1 MSETKVKIKSKQFV
15 YETRLKWKGSRE
27 GLLIS
32 EGKPSIEIS
41 TPPEFKGRPG
51 VWTPETLLVASVDTC
66 VMTTFLYYAE
76 KNKLDLLSYESSA
89 RGVLKRVENEF
100 MFSTIEIKPEISV
113 TSEDDIEKVQSLLEL
128 SERNCFIS
136 NSLKSKIT
144 LKPKIRLTSQKE
156 S

>member
-27 GLLIS
+27 GLLTS

-41 TPPEFKGRPG
+41 TPPEFKGQPG
-51 VWTPETLLVASVDTC
+51 VWTPETLLVASVDIC

-89 RGVLKRVENEF
+89 RGVLERVENEF
-100 MFSTIEIKPEISV
+100 MFSTIEVKPEISV
-113 TSEDDIEKVQSLLEL
+113 ASEDDLEKVQSLLEL

-136 NSLKSKIT
+136 NSLKTKII
-144 LKPKIRLTSQKE
+144 LEPNIRLTSQKE

>member
-1 MSETKVKIKSKQFV
+1 VSETKVKIKSKQFV

-27 GLLIS
+27 GLLTS

-41 TPPEFKGRPG
+41 TPPEFKGQPG
-51 VWTPETLLVASVDTC
+51 VWTPETLLVASVDIC

-89 RGVLKRVENEF
+89 RGVLERVENEF
-100 MFSTIEIKPEISV
+100 MFSTIEVKPEISV
-113 TSEDDIEKVQSLLEL
+113 ASEDDLEKVQSLLEL

-136 NSLKSKIT
+136 NSLKTKII
-144 LKPKIRLTSQKE
+144 LEPNIRLTSQKE